1 MVAVTNSISGCR
13 IASSTMRSYHLMTRM
28 YNVYP
33 PTPAR
38 NPKIKSA
45 IHQGPSLPF
54 AADRLGRPKA
64 PDGEPQRV
72 HGTDA
77 DQPEEGGEVAG
88 HHVSRV
94 VHPEVEPGKAD
105 QEHDEYSRDDHGP
118 SRCPPQMV
126 SQDEREH
133 PVQPDGDGGVAAR
146 ERIEGGVVAG
156 VEELGTRPLE
166 HAFQD
171 GGEHG
176 TPSGRD
182 QEEYGGE
189 VAATLVE
196 ERYGHDQ
203 EQQHEPV
210 GAQRCDDTHR
220 GVEPAG
226 EGRVDPEQHGPVESA
241 ALALDNHVGQLGKGP
256 DNEGR
261 NREPRR
267 KPGGGDHRQ
276 AVRDPPDYLSPGL
289 EHGGILTRFSTL
301 AVRIISVADGQSGE
315 GGTSSLQN
323 SDIIR
328 ALETIAT
335 LMEIQDE
342 AYYRV
347 LGYQRAAESVAALG
361 RPATEVDDLK
371 TLPHVGATT
380 AAVIRDLAEDRTPQ
394 LLADLTAE
402 IPEGLVEITH
412 LPSVGPRTVGR
423 LWKELGVTS
432 VEELAAEEPERI
444 SSLKGFGKKSAE
456 KMLQAARTYNAT
468 ERRMLLDDATSLG
481 DEILSF
487 VRSHPATQRA
497 EVGGSLRRIKET
509 VGDIDIVAAS
519 TDPDSLADDF
529 AEAPFAE
536 EVLAHGPK
544 KVFVLSGGTEIDLRI
559 VEPQAYGT
567 LLHHFTGGQ
576 AHNIALRE
584 RAVKMGI
591 NISEYGLAEIGT
603 GDYRPVATEE
613 DLYSRLDLAYIP
625 PELREDTG
633 ELEAAAT
640 GSLPDLVSVEDVRGD
655 LHVHTNYSDGK
666 GTIESMAEA
675 AIELGYEYLVFCDHS
690 QSLRV
695 ANGLSPERLLGK
707 IGAVRKADDKYG
719 EIHLLSGSEVD
730 ILKDG
735 ALDYEDALLAELD
748 FVVASIHTS
757 FNVGEEAMTE
767 RIIRAMNNPYVRTIG
782 HPTGRILNRR
792 D

>member
-1 MVAVTNSISGCR
+1 
-13 IASSTMRSYHLMTRM
+13 
-28 YNVYP
+28 
-33 PTPAR
+33 
-38 NPKIKSA
+38 
-45 IHQGPSLPF
+45 
-54 AADRLGRPKA
+54 
-64 PDGEPQRV
+64 
-72 HGTDA
+72 
-77 DQPEEGGEVAG
+77 
-88 HHVSRV
+88 
-94 VHPEVEPGKAD
+94 
-105 QEHDEYSRDDHGP
+105 
-118 SRCPPQMV
+118 
-126 SQDEREH
+126 
-133 PVQPDGDGGVAAR
+133 
-146 ERIEGGVVAG
+146 
-156 VEELGTRPLE
+156 
-166 HAFQD
+166 
-171 GGEHG
+171 
-176 TPSGRD
+176 
-182 QEEYGGE
+182 
-189 VAATLVE
+189 
-196 ERYGHDQ
+196 
-203 EQQHEPV
+203 
-210 GAQRCDDTHR
+210 
-220 GVEPAG
+220 
-226 EGRVDPEQHGPVESA
+226 
-241 ALALDNHVGQLGKGP
+241 
-256 DNEGR
+256 
-261 NREPRR
+261 
-267 KPGGGDHRQ
+267 
-276 AVRDPPDYLSPGL
+276 
-289 EHGGILTRFSTL
+289 
-301 AVRIISVADGQSGE
+301 
-315 GGTSSLQN
+315 LQN
-323 SDIIR
+323 NDIVR

-335 LMEIQDE
+335 LLEIKDE
-342 AYYRV
+342 PYYRV

-361 RPATEVDDLK
+361 RPATEVEDLK

-380 AAVIRDLAEDRTPQ
+380 AEVIRDLAEDRTPQ

-402 IPEGLVEITH
+402 IPEGLVEMTR

-497 EVGGSLRRIKET
+497 EVGGSLRRMKET

-559 VEPQAYGT
+559 VEPEAYGT

-591 NISEYGLAEIGT
+591 NISEYGLAKAGT
-603 GDYRPVATEE
+603 GDYKPVATEE
-613 DLYSRLDLAYIP
+613 DLYSRLDLVYIP

-633 ELEAAAT
+633 EIEAADKD
-640 GSLPDLVSVEDVRGD
+640 SLPDLVSVEDVRGD

-666 GTIESMAEA
+666 GTIESMTEA

-695 ANGLSPERLLGK
+695 ANGLSPERLAQKLE
-707 IGAVRKADDKYG
+707 AVREADEKYG
-719 EIHLLSGSEVD
+719 EIRLFCGSEVD

-735 ALDYEDALLAELD
+735 SLDYEDEVLSKLD
-748 FVVASIHTS
+748 FVVASVHTS
-757 FNVGEEAMTE
+757 FGIGEKDMTD
-767 RIIRAMNNPYVRTIG
+767 RIVRAMNNAYVRTIG

-792 D
+792 EPYEVDVSRLIREAAATNTALELNAYVDRLDLAVPYVREAVGAGVSITIDTDAHDERALGFIKYGVSQARRAWVEKGSVINCLPALEFEKYLQKGK